1 MQILAS
7 PLLAGIVVGCLVYL
21 AQPNPVGMIIGVASA
36 IIGLVVGIV
45 WATKTWKKK
54 GTVRFMSRVIAT
66 PELDKKLEEQ
76 NDVPV

>member
-21 AQPNPVGMIIGVASA
+21 AQPNPVGMMIGVASA

-76 NDVPV
+76 SDVPV